1 MSETTPR
8 QFTHLHVHTEFSL
21 LDGACRI
28 DRMFD
33 HLKAMGQTAC
43 AITDHG
49 VMYGCVAFFDAAK
62 AAGIKPIIG
71 CEVYVATRTRFDKVN
86 RIDGNRHLIL
96 LCKNETGYK
105 NLIKMVSAGFLEGF
119 YSKPRIDKDL
129 LEQHHEGL
137 ICLSACLAGEVPK
150 AILAGDYERAKNT
163 ALYYRDLFGEG
174 NYYIEL
180 QDHGLEEDRVVLP
193 QLIRLARET
202 GIPMVATNDAHY
214 ITKEDSKMQ
223 SILLCIQT
231 GKTIADADRME
242 FQTDEFYLKSADEMY
257 DLFSMVPE
265 ACENTNKIA
274 EQCNFEF
281 TFGETKLPY
290 FRAPDGMENQ
300 AYFEKLCWEGLERR
314 YPGKVT
320 DALRERLSYEI
331 NVVKKMG
338 YTNYYL
344 IVYDFINYAKSRDI
358 PVGPG
363 RGSGAGS
370 LAAYCV
376 GITDIDPIRYSLI
389 FERFLNPERVSMP
402 DFDVD
407 FCYERRQ
414 EVIDYVNEKY
424 GRDHVAQ
431 IVTFG
436 TMAARAAVRDV
447 GRVMGMAYQDV
458 DKVAK
463 LIPME
468 LKMTLQKALE
478 VSPDLKTMYEADPQV
493 HELIDTSLKV
503 EGMPRHASTHAAGV
517 VITREPAT
525 EYVPLSTN
533 DGLPVTQ
540 FNMVE
545 IERLGLLKMDFLG
558 LRTLTVIHDTETAVR
573 RKVPDFRMANIS
585 YDDPETY
592 AMLAKG
598 ETEGIF
604 QLESTGMT
612 QVLVSMRPRN
622 LEDIIALIS
631 LYRPGP
637 MDSIPTYLRNRR
649 EPGKISY
656 KTPQLAH
663 ILDVTNGCIVYQE
676 QVMQIFRELAGFSF
690 GQADNIRRAMSK
702 KKHKVM
708 EAEREHFVHGC
719 TEPGK
724 ECAGCVKNGI
734 PEDVANEI
742 YDEMISFASYA
753 FNKSHAACYAY
764 VAFQTAYLK
773 CHYPHEFMAAL
784 LTSVLDNTSKVIE
797 YTTECQRL
805 GIKVLQPDINV
816 SRGGFTADGDCIRFG
831 LNAVKSVGRNL
842 IEAVVKERQDRP
854 YRGLYDFCRRM
865 YGNELNRR
873 ALENLIKCGAFDTLE
888 PSRRAMLECVE
899 GILKSVETDMRQN
912 LEGQMDLF
920 GMMSGESQ
928 EPAINDYKV
937 PPMQEYPTSDLLKM
951 EKEVSGLYLSG
962 HPLDAYREQIAKIST
977 CTIAQLQGDDAKQF
991 DNQNVTILCTVVKN
1005 KVMTTKSNTLMAFTT
1020 IEDLTGTMELLVFPR
1035 VLAECR
1041 AALQENAVV
1050 VAHGR
1055 VSVKEEEAA
1064 RLIVEGVQPI
1074 ETYDPNKSFGRNR
1087 VDRVQKET
1095 RGEGVAGYFL
1105 TVPARDCAEMHRVEN
1120 LLCNIFDGGTV
1131 KVYFLFADTGKKAW
1145 ARHMAV
1151 KDDPLLRAELVRILG
1166 PEHVKVQGMDQ
1177 HAK

>member
-1 MSETTPR
+1 MPETTPHQPQR
-8 QFTHLHVHTEFSL
+8 QFTHLHLHTEYSL

-28 DRMFD
+28 DRLFD
-33 HLKAMGQTAC
+33 YIKQLGQTAV

-49 VMYGCVAFFDAAK
+49 VMYGCVAFYDAAK

-86 RIDGNRHLIL
+86 RIDGNNHLIL

-119 YSKPRIDKDL
+119 YSKPRIDHDL
-129 LEQHHEGL
+129 LEQYHEGL
-137 ICLSACLAGEVPK
+137 ICLSACLAGEVPQ
-150 AILAGDYERAKNT
+150 AILAGDYERAKQI
-163 ALYYRDLFGEG
+163 ALYYNDLFGQG

-180 QDHGLEEDRVVLP
+180 QDHGLEEDTTVLP
-193 QLIRLARET
+193 QLIRLSRET
-202 GIPMVATNDAHY
+202 GIPMVATNDSHY
-214 ITKEDSKMQ
+214 ITREDAKMQ

-231 GKTIADADRME
+231 GKTVNDVDRME
-242 FQTDEFYLKSADEMY
+242 FQTEEFYVKSTDEMY

-274 EQCNFEF
+274 EQCNFDF
-281 TFGETKLPY
+281 VFGDTKLPY
-290 FRAPDGMENQ
+290 FKAPDGMENQ
-300 AYFEKLCWEGLERR
+300 EYFEKLCYEGLERR

-320 DALRERLSYEI
+320 DALRERLEYEI
-331 NVVKKMG
+331 GVVKKMG

-414 EVIDYVNEKY
+414 EVIDYVNRKY

-447 GRVMGMAYQDV
+447 GRVMGMPYQDV

-463 LIPME
+463 LIPTE
-468 LKMTLQKALE
+468 LKMTLNHALE
-478 VSPDLKTMYEADPQV
+478 VSPDLKAMYDAEPQV

-558 LRTLTVIHDTETAVR
+558 LRTLTVIHDTEAAVR
-573 RKVPDFRMANIS
+573 LHEPDFRIANLD
-585 YDDPETY
+585 YDDAATY
-592 AMLAKG
+592 AMLERG

-612 QVLVSMRPRN
+612 QVLVSMHPRS
-622 LEDIIALIS
+622 LEDVIALIS

-649 EPGKISY
+649 EPDKVTY

-676 QVMQIFRELAGFSF
+676 QVMQICRELAGFSF
-690 GQADNIRRAMSK
+690 GQADNVRRAMSK

-734 PEDVANEI
+734 PEAVANEI
-742 YDEMISFASYA
+742 YDDMVSFASYA

-773 CHYPHEFMAAL
+773 CHYPREFMAAL
-784 LTSVLDNTSKVIE
+784 LTSVLDSTAKVIE
-797 YTTECQRL
+797 YSSECQRL
-805 GIKVLQPDINV
+805 GIKVLPPDINV
-816 SRGGFTADGDCIRFG
+816 SRGGFTVDGQSIRFG
-831 LNAVKSVGRNL
+831 LNAVKSVGRDL
-842 IEAVVKERQDRP
+842 IEAVIKERESRP
-854 YRGLYDFCRRM
+854 FRSLYDFCKRM
-865 YGNELNRR
+865 HGNELNRR
-873 ALENLIKCGAFDTLE
+873 AVECLIKAGAFDHLGNNRHSHVE
-888 PSRRAMLECVE
+888 AVE
-899 GILKSVETDMRQN
+899 GILKSIETDSRRN
-912 LEGQMDLF
+912 LDGQLDLF
-920 GMMSGESQ
+920 SVMSGEAQSGASEDNYEIKQ
-928 EPAINDYKV
+928 LP
-937 PPMQEYPTSDLLKM
+937 EYSHKELLQQ

-962 HPLDAYREQIAKIST
+962 HPLDAYREQSARIASH
-977 CTIAQLQGDDAKQF
+977 TIKDLTGEDAHVK
-991 DNQNVTILCTVVKN
+991 DGEKVRIVCAVVKSRM
-1005 KVMTTKSNTLMAFTT
+1005 MTTKSNSMMAFTSV
-1020 IEDLTGTMELLVFPR
+1020 EDLTGTMEVIVFPK
-1035 VLAECR
+1035 VLDAFR
-1041 AALQENAVV
+1041 DSLHENAVV
-1050 VAHGR
+1050 VIDGR
-1055 VSVKEEEAA
+1055 LSVREDEASKLLAESIVPIENYDPA
-1064 RLIVEGVQPI
+1064 RLDNGRP
-1074 ETYDPNKSFGRNR
+1074 DPMKTAAKKLYIR
-1087 VDRVQKET
+1087 VPSRSSREYAKV
-1095 RGEGVAGYFL
+1095 V
-1105 TVPARDCAEMHRVEN
+1105 N
-1120 LLCNIFDGGTV
+1120 LLGIFDGDMPVLLYLT
-1131 KVYFLFADTGKKAW
+1131 DTKQYLRVP
-1145 ARHMAV
+1145 RHLYASGH
-1151 KDDPLLRAELVRILG
+1151 PLLFKELERLVGTDNIAT
-1166 PEHVKVQGMDQ
+1166 K
-1177 HAK
+1177 